1 LASEPKQQGGTL
13 VADHALPP
21 LTGRLEILEA
31 GDLHAAAV
39 AEFIR
44 EVWTPSATASSVLA
58 SRSKAAASNAAE
70 PGVAPPTWIALRA
83 GRVLGYVTTIPVR
96 FWDGERALAGYWIKG
111 LMVLPEFQN
120 GPIGYAVMKAAAARL
135 PRSGGLA
142 VASQAR
148 RLFVALGYTDLGP
161 IPNWILPL
169 APGALLSRLDLEA
182 IGLTG
187 MPRWLPP
194 SVRLARATGLATVAG
209 WAGGWALRGLA
220 AVSRMPGAG
229 LQATGPTAPPA
240 VRELDALWESAQPG
254 FPSGVIRDGSYLLE
268 RYPVSVSSPYEWV
281 LVRRRGALAG
291 AAILRRPRTD
301 GDPRLRGI
309 RVATLVDLLF
319 PPADRA
325 AGLALLGAVEGAGR
339 RMGAEAM
346 LATSSARLLAPLLR
360 RQCFV
365 RLPGNVHLL
374 FRDASGEE
382 TQLARSL
389 PDWWLTRGD
398 GTSDEVF

>member
-1 LASEPKQQGGTL
+1 MNSAADNATSRLEVLEARDEHAGQLAQFIRTVWNPLSTADSVVTARAQAAARNVSEPGI
-13 VADHALPP
+13 P
-21 LTGRLEILEA
+21 
-31 GDLHAAAV
+31 
-39 AEFIR
+39 
-44 EVWTPSATASSVLA
+44 
-58 SRSKAAASNAAE
+58 
-70 PGVAPPTWIALRA
+70 PPTWIALRA

-96 FWDGERALAGYWIKG
+96 FWDGEHALAGYWIKG

-148 RLFVALGYTDLGP
+148 RLFVALGYTDFGP
-161 IPNWILPL
+161 IPNWIRPL

-182 IGLTG
+182 IGLTE

-194 SVRLARATGLATVAG
+194 SVRLARATGLATVVG

-220 AVSRMPGAG
+220 AVSRIPGAG
-229 LQATGPTAPPA
+229 LQARGPSAPPA
-240 VRELDALWESAQPG
+240 GRELDALWEAARSG
-254 FPSGVIRDGSYLLE
+254 FPSGVVRDGPYLLE
-268 RYPVSVSSPYEWV
+268 RYPVSASSPYEWI
-281 LVRRRGALAG
+281 LVRRGVALAG

-325 AGLALLGAVEGAGR
+325 AGLALLGALEGAGR
-339 RMGAEAM
+339 RMGAEAI

-360 RQCFV
+360 RQCYV

-382 TQLARSL
+382 TQLATSL

-398 GTSDEVF
+398 GNSDEVF